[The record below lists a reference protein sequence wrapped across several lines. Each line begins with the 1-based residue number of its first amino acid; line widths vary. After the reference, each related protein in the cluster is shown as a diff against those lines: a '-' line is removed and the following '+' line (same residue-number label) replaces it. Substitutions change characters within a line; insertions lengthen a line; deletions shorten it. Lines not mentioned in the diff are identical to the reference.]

1 VFRSRRDP
9 LLDEMRLALFAE
21 FGALALYSFLSR
33 SRRDPELSDLLA
45 GFRAEEVEQIAKL
58 RALIERLGG
67 RAPRRRRRRDLAA
80 GALYGITRIVGAGLA
95 LRLCLESEET
105 VSGWYAGF
113 ALHLARVGSLEEAR
127 TCESLAVT
135 KRRHALALQAWVE
148 R

>member
-1 VFRSRRDP
+1 MSPSRRDP
-9 LLDEMRLALFAE
+9 LLDEMRLALSAE
-21 FGALALYSFLSR
+21 FGALAMYSYLSR
-33 SRRDPELSDLLA
+33 PRSDPELSDLLA
-45 GFRAEEVEQIAKL
+45 GFHAEEVEQIAKL

-67 RAPRRRRRRDLAA
+67 RPPKRRRRRAIAA
-80 GALYGITRIVGAGLA
+80 GVLYGLTRIIGNGLA

-105 VSGWYAGF
+105 VSRWYAGF
-113 ALHLARVGSLEEAR
+113 ALHLARAGSAEEAR